1 MPVGWQY
8 AITGAIAGSVGVAE
22 ILARYKS
29 DPLYSLKQPPAW
41 VYVIVNAGAGVLA
54 LVLVR
59 AFGWTFGQT
68 TNVTLWRILVAG
80 FGAVALFRSSLF
92 LTKVGGSDVNVGP
105 SLVLQGILDTFDRY
119 VDRKSAQEISTI
131 LTANELSGLNP
142 DMVMTVLPVLCLALM
157 QNFSASDQALLGAAL
172 NAIKTDNTLGS
183 DAKMRAVVIQL
194 AKYLGP
200 VLVKGVLTGARSLF
214 VAPPAVRTAVLQEA
228 RRIAEQATPT
238 APPPTTPPTDEDGEQ
253 QNV

>member
-8 AITGAIAGSVGVAE
+8 AITGAIAGLVGVAE
-22 ILARYKS
+22 ILARYRS

-41 VYVIVNAGAGVLA
+41 VYVIVNAASGVLA

-92 LTKVGGSDVNVGP
+92 VTKVGGTDVNVGP
-105 SLVLQGILDTFDRY
+105 SVVLQGILDTFDRY
-119 VDRKSAQEISTI
+119 VDRKSAKEISKI
-131 LTANELSGLNP
+131 LTAPELAGLNP
-142 DMVMTVLPVLCLALM
+142 NAVMTVLPVLCLALM

-172 NAIKTDNTLGS
+172 NSIKTDPTLGS
-183 DAKMRAVVIQL
+183 DSRMRAVVIQL

-200 VLVKGVLTGARSLF
+200 ELVTGVLTGARSLF
-214 VAPPAVRTAVLQEA
+214 IAPPAAREAVLQEA
-228 RRIAEQATPT
+228 RRLAEEAKPPT
-238 APPPTTPPTDEDGEQ
+238 PPPTSPGGEQ
-253 QNV
+253 QGS

>member
-1 MPVGWQY
+1 MPLGWQY
-8 AITGAIAGSVGVAE
+8 AITGAIAGLVGLAE

-92 LTKVGGSDVNVGP
+92 VTKVGGSDVNVGP
-105 SLVLQGILDTFDRY
+105 SLVLQAILDTFDRY
-119 VDRKSAQEISTI
+119 VDRKSAREISKI
-131 LTANELSGLNP
+131 LTANELTGLNP
-142 DMVMTVLPVLCLALM
+142 AAVMTVLPVLCLTLM
-157 QNFSASDQALLGAAL
+157 QNFSSSDQALLGAAL
-172 NAIKTDNTLGS
+172 NAIQTDDALGS

-200 VLVKGVLTGARSLF
+200 DLVKGVLTGARSLF
-214 VAPPAVRTAVLQEA
+214 VTPPAARTAVLQEA
-228 RRIAEQATPT
+228 RRIAELA
-238 APPPTTPPTDEDGEQ
+238 TPPTPPPNPPPAGAEGGQ